1 VLEGLEGLDGPR
13 LLAVACRALERVTA
27 EVSGDTDLGCDSA
40 LIGQGLLQAA
50 DRAVDGLGAQ
60 VLDGAV
66 GDDALTSSVQA
77 LHRLERRV
85 AGEKLRRIAELDQ
98 RKAHTGK
105 APCTAD
111 WLAQKL
117 QLGRGEAKGQ
127 TDAAAALARLP
138 KTARKLRDGDL
149 GLGQARQAARSLS
162 ELDRLAD
169 AGLAVPP
176 DAASTLD
183 DHVASE
189 GPEATAGQLRQSI
202 DAHVAA
208 ATPDVLARR
217 EARAH
222 TRRRLWLG
230 SPGADGTTP
239 IEGCLDVR
247 GAATLLAALD
257 ALSRRAGPD
266 DDRSFVQ
273 RRHDALVELAQRGLD
288 GGDLPRVAAQR
299 PHVIVTATQDGID
312 GVAGAEPPRL
322 DGYGPISSATARMVA
337 CDGEVTEVTVD
348 QHGRP
353 LMVKDRPKPTR
364 RQRRA
369 VIARDRCCVGCGAR
383 VSRCELH
390 HIVWRRN
397 HGATVVENLVL
408 VCWACHHGIHHN
420 GWTVEQTTPGRY
432 TIRRPHEPAAGGA
445 SGVGGAGAGAG
456 DPDLLRHSA

>member
-1 VLEGLEGLDGPR
+1 MRSKQATAVLEGLEGLDGPR

-208 ATPDVLARR
+208 ATP
-217 EARAH
+217 
-222 TRRRLWLG
+222 
-230 SPGADGTTP
+230 
-239 IEGCLDVR
+239 
-247 GAATLLAALD
+247 
-257 ALSRRAGPD
+257 
-266 DDRSFVQ
+266 
-273 RRHDALVELAQRGLD
+273 
-288 GGDLPRVAAQR
+288 
-299 PHVIVTATQDGID
+299 
-312 GVAGAEPPRL
+312 
-322 DGYGPISSATARMVA
+322 
-337 CDGEVTEVTVD
+337 
-348 QHGRP
+348 
-353 LMVKDRPKPTR
+353 
-364 RQRRA
+364 
-369 VIARDRCCVGCGAR
+369 
-383 VSRCELH
+383 
-390 HIVWRRN
+390 
-397 HGATVVENLVL
+397 
-408 VCWACHHGIHHN
+408 
-420 GWTVEQTTPGRY
+420 
-432 TIRRPHEPAAGGA
+432 
-445 SGVGGAGAGAG
+445 
-456 DPDLLRHSA
+456 